1 MAPTVRRS
9 QLDSDIFPNYLGV
22 VLSYYCPTFLAGHSN
37 AEIHDFLK
45 WGSVILDTNGHNNFF
60 WPCWTFNI
68 CPTTEETPEPL
79 SYGSHWHCVYC
90 DCPNFLNYFSPMPN
104 AA

>member
-22 VLSYYCPTFLAGHSN
+22 VLSYYYPTFLAGHSN

-45 WGSVILDTNGHNNFF
+45 WGSVILDTNCHNCFFGLVGHSTYAQR
-60 WPCWTFNI
+60 PKK
-68 CPTTEETPEPL
+68 P
-79 SYGSHWHCVYC
+79 
-90 DCPNFLNYFSPMPN
+90 PNPFLMVATGIAYTVIVLTS
-104 AA
+104 